1 MPGTSLLDPVLSRD
15 RKDGKKKVRRPVPN
29 RTLTLKEAISEL
41 KDNYFLMLED
51 GPKCRQDN
59 FQST

>member
-1 MPGTSLLDPVLSRD
+1 MLGTSIPDLVPSRD

-29 RTLTLKEAISEL
+29 RTLILKGAITEL

-51 GPKCRQDN
+51 NLKCRQDN
-59 FQST
+59 F